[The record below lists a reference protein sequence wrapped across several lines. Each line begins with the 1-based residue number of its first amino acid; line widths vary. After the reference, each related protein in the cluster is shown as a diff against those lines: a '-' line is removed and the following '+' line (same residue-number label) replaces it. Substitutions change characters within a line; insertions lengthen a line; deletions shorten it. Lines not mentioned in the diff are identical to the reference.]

1 MYRKTF
7 RSVDSRGAR
16 LGPHLLIAAAAL
28 AAGCSNTAVQGGY
41 AGDAPHNH
49 SYSRVL
55 IVGLTPDFN
64 ERCAFEFSLA
74 SQIVSDYTKAIV
86 SCNSMTDKDKLT
98 RENIEK
104 VVASTQADS
113 VLSTALVSMS
123 VSGHKGGD
131 MDTRGYNEYKAIDYG
146 WGPYYG
152 LPVTY
157 VDYEQAPALTA
168 LSGKVDVLSKLYS
181 AGDATLIY
189 SMDIKAKSSDV
200 ESTGSAIDTITSAI
214 ADKLRK
220 QGLIH

>member
-1 MYRKTF
+1 VHGNDF
-7 RSVDSRGAR
+7 RFLGPAGAR
-16 LGPHLLIAAAAL
+16 LAPVLLMAAAAL
-28 AAGCSNTAVQGGY
+28 SAGCSSTAVQG
-41 AGDAPHNH
+41 
-49 SYSRVL
+49 SYQSDVPRNRSYTRVL

-74 SQIVSDYTKAIV
+74 SQMVSDFTKAIP

-123 VSGHKGGD
+123 MSGQKGGNR
-131 MDTRGYNEYKAIDYG
+131 DTRGYNDYKAIDYG
-146 WGPYYG
+146 WGYYG
-152 LPVTY
+152 MPVTY
-157 VDYEQAPALTA
+157 VDYEQAPALTT

-189 SMDIKAKSSDV
+189 SMDIKAKSSDI
-200 ESTGSAIDTITSAI
+200 ESTGSAIDTVTAAI
-214 ADKLRK
+214 ADQLRK